1 MNRHAAQL
9 ALAALL
15 VLFAAL
21 PALAHKVNIFA
32 YAENGSIHTESSFG
46 GKRAVNQGTVE
57 VRDTASGEILL
68 SGTTDDDGKWS
79 FPIPAQ
85 FREKRP
91 GLTLVIK
98 AGEGHQ
104 GQWEMKPEDYLGSGA
119 ADAPQPA
126 AQPAEAQAAPAP
138 QAAQAPAPADAA
150 ALEQTVN
157 RIVEA
162 KLAPLR
168 KQIGEAET
176 GDPGPAEILGGLGF
190 IMGLGALV
198 MAARRRKG

>member
-1 MNRHAAQL
+1 MNRHAARI
-9 ALAALL
+9 ALAVLL
-15 VLFAAL
+15 VLCAAL

-32 YAENGSIHTESSFG
+32 YAENGAIHTESSFG
-46 GKRAVNQGTVE
+46 GKRAVNQGVVE
-57 VRDTASGEILL
+57 VRDTATGAVLL
-68 SGTTDDDGKWS
+68 SGVTDDDGKWS
-79 FPIPAQ
+79 FPIPAE

-91 GLTLVIK
+91 GLTLVVK

-104 GQWEMKPEDYLGSGA
+104 GQWEMKPEDYLESVPGA
-119 ADAPQPA
+119 ATA
-126 AQPAEAQAAPAP
+126 ATLPAEAQAPSP
-138 QAAQAPAPADAA
+138 QAAQPPAPADAT

-176 GDPGPAEILGGLGF
+176 GDPGAAEILGGLGF

>member
-1 MNRHAAQL
+1 MNRHAARL

-46 GKRAVNQGTVE
+46 GKRAVNQGIVE
-57 VRDTASGEILL
+57 VRDTAGGELLL

-104 GQWEMKPEDYLGSGA
+104 GQWEMKPEDYLESGA
-119 ADAPQPA
+119 AAAPQPA
-126 AQPAEAQAAPAP
+126 AQAAEAQAAPAP
-138 QAAQAPAPADAA
+138 SAAQAPADAA
-150 ALEQTVN
+150 TLEQTVN

>member
-1 MNRHAAQL
+1 MNRHAARL

-46 GKRAVNQGTVE
+46 GKRAVNQGIVE
-57 VRDTASGEILL
+57 VRDTAGGELLL

-79 FPIPAQ
+79 FPIPAR

-104 GQWEMKPEDYLGSGA
+104 GQWEMKPEDYLESGA
-119 ADAPQPA
+119 AAAPQPA
-126 AQPAEAQAAPAP
+126 AQAAEAQAAPAP
-138 QAAQAPAPADAA
+138 SAAQAPADAA
-150 ALEQTVN
+150 TLEQTVN

>member
-1 MNRHAAQL
+1 MNRHAARI

-15 VLFAAL
+15 VLCAAL

-32 YAENGSIHTESSFG
+32 YAENGAIHTESSFG
-46 GKRAVNQGTVE
+46 GKRAVNQGGVE
-57 VRDTASGEILL
+57 VRDTATGAVLL
-68 SGTTDDDGKWS
+68 SGVTDDDGKWS
-79 FPIPAQ
+79 FPIPAE

-91 GLTLVIK
+91 GLTLVVK

-104 GQWEMKPEDYLGSGA
+104 GQWEMKPEDYLESGPEA
-119 ADAPQPA
+119 VTTTAPPA
-126 AQPAEAQAAPAP
+126 GAQDSAP
-138 QAAQAPAPADAA
+138 QAQPSAPADAA

-176 GDPGPAEILGGLGF
+176 GDPGAAEILGGLGF

>member
-1 MNRHAAQL
+1 MNRHATRV
-9 ALAALL
+9 ALAALF
-15 VLFAAL
+15 VLCAAL

-32 YAENGSIHTESSFG
+32 YAENGAIHTESSFG
-46 GKRAVNQGTVE
+46 GKRAVNQGVVE
-57 VRDTASGEILL
+57 VRDTATGAVLL
-68 SGTTDDDGKWS
+68 SGTTDDVGKWS
-79 FPIPAQ
+79 FPIPAE

-91 GLTLVIK
+91 GLTLVVK

-104 GQWEMKPEDYLGSGA
+104 GQWEMKPEDYLESVPGVA
-119 ADAPQPA
+119 TAA
-126 AQPAEAQAAPAP
+126 AQPVETQAAAPTAQAE
-138 QAAQAPAPADAA
+138 APAPADAA

-157 RIVEA
+157 RLVEA

-176 GDPGPAEILGGLGF
+176 GDPGAAEILGGLGF